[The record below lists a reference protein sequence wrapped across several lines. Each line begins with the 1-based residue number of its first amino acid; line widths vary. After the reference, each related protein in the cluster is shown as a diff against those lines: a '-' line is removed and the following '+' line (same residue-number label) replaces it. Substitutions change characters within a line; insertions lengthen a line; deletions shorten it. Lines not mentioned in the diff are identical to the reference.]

1 MEIGRTSAS
10 DFYRI
15 INVPGNIPPL
25 KAACGEYFIMW
36 DLMSL
41 FCSYFVASPVFICL
55 CGLFCLRGSECSDQL
70 FVHLV
75 KMICAVV
82 PSAERNQI
90 SAFDT
95 QLDV

>member
-15 INVPGNIPPL
+15 INVPGNFPPL
-25 KAACGEYFIMW
+25 KAACCEYFIMW

-95 QLDV
+95 RLDV